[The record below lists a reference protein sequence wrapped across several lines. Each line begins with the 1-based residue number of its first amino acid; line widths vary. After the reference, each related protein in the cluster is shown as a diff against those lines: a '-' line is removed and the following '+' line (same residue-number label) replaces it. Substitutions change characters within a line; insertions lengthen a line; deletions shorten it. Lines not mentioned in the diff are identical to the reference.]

1 MKIPDID
8 DIDLGIVAITLIT
21 VFVGVALVFTSQ
33 VKDGLD
39 FLSTGVTAIGIL
51 AGRKMSEKSKGE

>member
-8 DIDLGIVAITLIT
+8 DIDLGIVAITIIT
-21 VFVGVALVFTSQ
+21 SFVGIALVFTSQ

>member
-8 DIDLGIVAITLIT
+8 DIDLGIVAITIIT
-21 VFVGVALVFTSQ
+21 SFVGIALVFTSQ

-51 AGRKMSEKSKGE
+51 AGRKMSEKPKGE